1 MGPCSSV
8 GSVRAASSASIHGR
22 GRRRYSSRRAQP
34 ADGLRPLGRKS
45 FLLVE
50 GAGTLDRVEVD
61 GDRFQ
66 VTPLRAGFHTPTSVT
81 RVASVVW
88 VSEGQM
94 PLFFDP
100 ALKGQSP
107 ALPFR
112 IYAVRLRKEDTR

>member
-1 MGPCSSV
+1 MDRG
-8 GSVRAASSASIHGR
+8 GRAIRRAGR
-22 GRRRYSSRRAQP
+22 GGLP
-34 ADGLRPLGRKS
+34 DGLRPLGRKS
-45 FLLVE
+45 FLRVE

-66 VTPLRAGFHTPTSVT
+66 VTPLRVGLHTPTSVT
-81 RVASVVW
+81 RVGSVAW

-100 ALKGQSP
+100 ARKGQSP

-112 IYAVRLRKEDTR
+112 IYAVPLRKEDTR